1 MLTKPSLLRFRVR
14 VDSGD
19 EIFSDEVDDSH
30 DNRWQIKVPNPNQD
44 DNEEDPLLS
53 VRLFNPGYSGPCCSV
68 LGSFI
73 LRDSTG
79 KKFLEKD
86 FITDSVNST
95 KTIEDSVNSTK
106 TIEVSVMLGKRSVI
120 LANNILLAGTTL
132 LIDVFLQVE
141 AQVPQYFGPHSKGMV
156 ELLDNNDRTHAD
168 VCFQV
173 DGELF
178 HAHKAILAL
187 KKSEILYSSVCE
199 QPSNSD
205 SPLVITGICKDIF
218 RIVLRAVY
226 EELPSKEKFMHS
238 AQDILDAANRFHMTE
253 LKIVAETEVVCS
265 LGVTAKNALDWAMFA
280 KDKECP
286 LIKEYAL
293 SICAARSADLFDTDD
308 WKTFSGNQHL
318 VEDLMC
324 EMAQT
329 SWRSDISVMHL
340 RNLLHEKGEELDGS
354 KETLFSRLSEDMLTS
369 LVREKN
375 LEGKRKRPDTDGNS
389 ARSNEDEESDDSN
402 PPLMVG
408 HRRRLRFRN
417 LGEME
422 QAVLD
427 DGVPHEDSESEDASF
442 AAELDDSFAAG
453 LGG

>member
-30 DNRWQIKVPNPNQD
+30 DNRWQIKVSVANQD
-44 DNEEDPLLS
+44 DDEEDPLLS
-53 VRLFNPGYSGPCCSV
+53 VRLDNPGYSGPCCNV

-73 LRDSTG
+73 LRDSNE
-79 KKFLEKD
+79 KNFLEKD
-86 FITDSVNST
+86 FKTDTVNA
-95 KTIEDSVNSTK
+95 TK

-132 LIDVFLQVE
+132 LIDVFLQME
-141 AQVPQYFGPHSKGMV
+141 AQVPQYFGPHSKDMV
-156 ELLDNNDRTHAD
+156 KLLDDSTYAD
-168 VCFQV
+168 VFFQV

-178 HAHKAILAL
+178 HAHKNILAL
-187 KKSEILYSSVCE
+187 KKSEILYSSVCG
-199 QPSNSD
+199 QPSTSD
-205 SPLVITGICKDIF
+205 SPLEITGVRKDIF

-226 EELPSKEKFMHS
+226 EELPSKEKIMHS

-265 LGVTAKNALDWAMFA
+265 LGVTTKNALDWAMFA
-280 KDKECP
+280 EDKECP

-417 LGEME
+417 LGERE
-422 QAVLD
+422 PAESD
-427 DGVPHEDSESEDASF
+427 SGEPPEEEEFEEDS
-442 AAELDDSFAAG
+442 LG
-453 LGG
+453 LGLS